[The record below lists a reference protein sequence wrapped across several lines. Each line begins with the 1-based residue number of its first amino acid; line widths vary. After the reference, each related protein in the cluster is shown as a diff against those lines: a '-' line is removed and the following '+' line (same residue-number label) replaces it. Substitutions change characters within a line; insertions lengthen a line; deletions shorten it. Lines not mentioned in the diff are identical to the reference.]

1 MANLAADYA
10 ELMGIAVGYQR
21 SRALA
26 AAAELGIADLLRGGP
41 RSIADLAQVTCTHEA
56 TLYRLL
62 RALSSIGVFHEDDER
77 RFSLT
82 SMGQLLRSD
91 VSASVGALVR
101 FFGRDYHWSAWE
113 HLLHS
118 VETGENASRAA
129 LGVDVW
135 AYREQNPEE
144 NAIFNAAMAALSH
157 TGAAREMA
165 AYDFGRHRVIADIAG
180 GTGAFL
186 AEILRSQP
194 HVQGI
199 LFDQPHV
206 VADADAILDH
216 AGVTDRVRIESG
228 SFFER
233 VPAGADAYV
242 MRRILH
248 DWPDTEAVE
257 ILRCCRAATRDDA
270 SLLLIE
276 SVVGPP
282 NEDPQSKF
290 LDLVMLVSAGGRE
303 RTESEWRALLAEG
316 GFALCR
322 VHPAGPT
329 SAVIEASPA

>member
-1 MANLAADYA
+1 MANPAADFA
-10 ELMGIAVGYQR
+10 QLMGIAGGYQR

-26 AAAELGIADLLRGGP
+26 AATELGVADLLRDGP
-41 RSIADLAQVTCTHEA
+41 LPVADLARATGTHEL

-62 RALSSIGVFHEDDER
+62 RALASIGVFHEDGER

-91 VSASVGALVR
+91 APASAGAIAR
-101 FFGRDYHWSAWE
+101 FFGRDYHWSAWQ

-118 VETGENASRAA
+118 VRTGETASRAA
-129 LGVDVW
+129 LGTDVW
-135 AYREQNPEE
+135 TYRERHPEE
-144 NAIFNAAMAALSH
+144 NEIFNGAMAALSRA
-157 TGAAREMA
+157 GAAQETA
-165 AYDFGRHRVIADIAG
+165 AYDFARHRIIADIAG

-186 AEILRSQP
+186 AAILRTRPDSR
-194 HVQGI
+194 GI

-206 VADADAILDH
+206 VADAGPILDR
-216 AGVTDRVRIESG
+216 AGVADRVRIESG

-233 VPAGADAYV
+233 VPPGADAYV

-248 DWPDTEAVE
+248 DWQDAEALA
-257 ILRCCRAATRDDA
+257 ILRCCRTAMGPDA
-270 SLLLIE
+270 RLLLIE

-282 NEDPQSKF
+282 NEDPQAKF

-303 RTESEWRALLAEG
+303 RTEPEWRALLAEG
-316 GFALCR
+316 GFHLCK

-329 SAVIEASPA
+329 AAVIEASPA